1 MKKHAFLKCLVA
13 ILLLT
18 SMLLTMFLGVTK
30 SEYFKSF
37 SKELDIEAKPDLMLE
52 YYLYDGSSTGG
63 KGFKETQG
71 VYKNAESFSQ
81 KVIVGRN
88 NAYDE
93 GIYSNAEWNNG
104 TTLPFYGD
112 GYPDNE
118 AGNLVSQGNEKV
130 NIKYNGEGIIY
141 QIKLPVDEAGY
152 YVLNFQVDFLLATID
167 GGWADQKSDFF
178 VQTYDRAIGCE
189 ILNYNDGFTF
199 KDNTK
204 RLDLYSR
211 SGNDSV
217 HGRSKKSDAKST
229 EQKSYINKKYF
240 EADSLYQ
247 WKTLS
252 PSRAE
257 NVSLAFKVEPEDVDN
272 GYVLWM
278 WDFAGLFGARTWKL
292 EFTDI
297 SVEKTM
303 ELDGSTDSR
312 DGSSDPYFMFPQA
325 SFMNSQILLSL
336 DNINKLDDYDYPLE
350 NLQTGQL
357 NYNVRSVQHRGKTS
371 YSKGR
376 GTFATSAT
384 ANSLT
389 FQAESLFFGYGNE
402 DFADY
407 QYLDEQ
413 DKAHAGNGHSNP
425 VAVYIP
431 LKNIQYNTD
440 YKVTFDISFA
450 RQGKYNLDKNGNPAA
465 IQRDRF
471 YGYNYNANMFGS
483 YLADYVDP
491 SKYTAATSSASATNE
506 LFRKGEHLFSSYLL
520 SNKATNVNRIE
531 DAHVADMGLITYAD
545 KHYQGAPL
553 TKYDEI
559 TSLTN
564 LNNTTVESVNNT
576 YSNDIYSSNT
586 SKSRNWFN
594 AVQHTEYNGQN
605 EIHWL
610 TFYNSTFS
618 FNIPEAENGSI
629 DLNDL
634 YWVWAMDSLIS
645 GCYYRIKLENV
656 RIEKVVKYTSSLNVN
671 GVEIAGTQ
679 IDLEKHSVNDP
690 KDDSKGFV
698 VADDTDES
706 TGKLNFFRSFRGIN
720 GTGQNYQARGFV
732 LDENTAVA
740 DKIFTSEGNIYAPII
755 DATKFKVSD
764 GSEAY
769 QIALDGFTVCQGG
782 VAKYVFSVDGG
793 RTWEDMTFTGGK
805 AVSPNQLTAA
815 EKGVNQHTSGQTRY
829 DETKFSTIGL
839 NISDYTFVEF
849 TDADR
854 ANANFSEFKLVAD
867 LSKYKNQANL
877 DVIIAAVPEKDTD
890 CKCEILRVINFNQ
903 IRNYMAFPFDFV
915 SDIKVNGSNASLSPL
930 NVNRLDETNS
940 TSPGHYHNGLVDP
953 EATGFTQAKTWMI
966 DTDPTNGR
974 QGPSSTTGYARMVSN
989 SYAYEDIRALYS
1001 DFPVKTTLGITGWA
1015 IVEGGVE
1022 DYYWSADEGKTW
1034 VLCTSKN
1041 SETGEGT
1048 DEAAPH
1054 TRDLVSAQ
1062 YKRYYYDG
1070 VAVNYSNEEDASLR
1084 NNHCFRDSIDGQF
1097 SGGKDNPVP
1106 SDTKGSG
1113 SMLTANLSKYKGEVV
1128 DVIFAAKPNGSD
1140 VYVPVGRIDNV
1151 AVYGATGTF
1160 YTHINSVR
1168 LGGTLDYSE
1177 EPSYGKAVGGTLIE
1191 PDYFDVEGKPLNHV
1205 TSGGAAA
1212 PQWDLGYLAIDGKE
1226 FSYTIFEPNNVN
1238 VFNSRLYNNELNEI
1252 PSGGQVSIDGYTI
1265 NLGGSLTTSSY
1276 KYTLDGGETWSTVPK
1291 QAAGKPFGD
1300 SEKTYAQKSDAS
1312 LNQAGTS
1319 NNYQTKDAYDRC
1331 LVFNIPALPDGA
1343 IRDLLVVAEDKDGD
1357 VMPVLHIKL
1366 KIKGNNVGLFTY
1378 DGLHSYRSNFECFD
1392 STSSISVPFKREDFK
1407 DTMRFTFP
1415 VEREGVHTLTF
1426 NAQVTTDS
1434 VTTNNDKY
1442 VKGGDRA
1449 IVYGWDRTTN
1459 NGDGYFPGYRLGR
1472 GTTSMTVP
1480 KTNYITGETLKVS
1493 YNWDVVNEHTAGD
1506 TRGAIDLAWIGI
1518 VNADTLAH
1526 VNPDNLE
1533 INQNG
1538 KDVPYVY
1545 PPYVVPLSI
1554 DSNDSAKYSGTVEIP
1569 NLPAGKYK
1577 VIFANHWHV
1586 SRWVSSLA
1594 SAPGNGANA
1603 EFHYLGE
1610 PIDIVVQDE
1619 FETTAKI
1626 FHDDVEKGGELYY
1639 AKQGLYSSNDSRFD
1653 KAAQWSTQNVYAS
1666 NDVELYFNA
1675 TKEDVKRGYIIL
1687 DWDLTKLAED
1697 KEYVLNIKNL
1707 MYSYGVRS
1715 TKHLTTYEDGN
1726 ATYKIRVPALEA
1738 GTHKFAFSSYTT
1750 VYSPIVHKGLNQTV
1764 TYGNTNRGN
1773 GGNYLA
1779 EGAYMSVAKTVYT
1792 VGEPIH
1798 VSYNTAG
1805 AGTGSNPNP
1814 LNSPWIGITKANDEG
1829 RDVVIGRVFLEKN
1842 AVGSV
1847 AFNSGMNGCVEVID
1861 ELAHLPAGDYKLYFR
1876 DNSANI
1882 YGDKV
1887 RGDNI
1892 ADNLAEY
1899 WPQMNITDPIAITI
1913 IDPNKSNEKPY
1924 KQTYYFDEVRYGW
1937 TEHEDDYYNGVSG
1950 WISLDK
1956 TVFRV
1961 GEDITFDYN
1970 KSEAFGNAVDN
1981 RHLYLGFAP
1990 PNFTGDTFITPEDDN
2005 ICFGNFA
2012 DKVID
2017 IPDNIAPGRYQL
2029 YCCDYEF
2036 AQARQNGSVIAV
2048 IDIVILPED
2057 GEEPPV
2063 MDLTHIHGDES
2074 VAYGTSVPAYEYS
2087 RNPISINIT
2096 DADVTRGFVEFEYK
2110 LKNLVENA
2118 DIVYSTEMFYDRQP
2132 EEEPYLMNGDYITF
2146 GEYPQSLKSPTV
2158 TILTDVVPDSR
2169 GYYMGDDGNYYAKVV
2184 STPYGEN
2191 YTFADGNTPVVNG
2204 EVYYFKV
2211 EPIKWRI
2218 LYQDTEYLDVLC
2230 ESIIVNR
2237 PYDGD
2242 SNKYAHSDVREW
2254 LNDEF
2259 YKTAFTEIQK
2269 QYIIKKEV
2277 DNSLASTGYAA
2288 NSYVSDN
2295 TNDKIYLPSYATV
2308 TNTEYGFMNA
2318 NNVVDTNRAK
2328 AVTDYARAKGAW
2340 TNMSEVDGNIGNG
2353 IWMLRSPADSA
2364 SNFIRE
2370 GYFNG
2375 EITDGGIS
2383 INVNAHGVAPM
2394 LRLSIV
2400 DESSR
2405 ITTKYIFKDVG
2416 NTTIYRANYSALLN
2430 NVEQNPAVNYKYK
2443 GPYAGSFMS
2452 VPKTYFEVGEKIPVK
2467 YAYKTTYDKNAWIG
2481 IATTGLDDGSE
2492 KDSYIRWFSVTKGAS
2507 GEFDDIRTAPGA
2519 PQAGHAK
2526 EEFEGVLDLPAG
2538 EYKIWFMYDNEWWDY
2553 DGSGNYNNPYM
2564 TGNAITDPICIKI
2577 VDKDN
2582 PDYSLNYQA
2591 WMGEDKNEG
2600 LQPMYAYLSLEKNVI
2615 NEGDTINFKVSGR
2628 TLYMCALLADSNNVL
2643 IDSEEQ
2649 RLYIQDLFEDT
2660 DERPNSIG
2668 YWKSVSM
2675 KTDGLAPGK
2684 YKFYYTVEANYDK
2697 IYTECGAIVAIID
2710 ITILPTTEE
2719 APTAKLDVVYTNTD
2733 GIIVKKTINDSVML
2747 NGLLNSHTGNYNLT
2761 DDDNKVE
2768 GIIELTDVQ
2777 PNSTVQFIFS
2787 YDRYEIESDD
2797 IECKVDDVPW
2807 DTYDVEYSNVTNFQ
2821 ISKPAFTYV
2830 PVYGQN
2836 AVTNYSGATMSLPG
2850 TYFVKGTPIKLT
2862 YDYSSCSNIDSV
2874 GDDKT
2879 NICVIVTADTLVE
2892 DVYYDSNGDGKVDS
2906 TTGDKRG
2913 NLYMTG
2919 AVKYRTLQA
2928 NADMD
2933 FQRSGTIDLS
2943 NDLYSLSADLMSYVG
2958 GASNYIGKPLPT
2970 GTYKVWLFHNVGNI
2984 MDNYD
2989 FGVNPF
2995 KKIAPYLLTEPIT
3008 FKIIDENN
3016 PDFTVKSELY
3026 SPYQGKEVYGHD
3038 NSNTRLTL
3046 EKTIFTQGEKIYYT
3060 IGMDYCARQILLT
3073 GGHNSNLET
3082 TSVYD
3087 NTTKGKTWQ
3096 YAEHGVTTKVTGV
3109 GNYLDTTGLSPGQY
3123 KLYYFMGENVQKAYR
3138 GADFSLGGNHSTYCK
3153 LYTIIDIIIL
3163 PDWTHQNITVNY
3175 TKYDGTSA
3183 SVSSGDL
3190 SMGGKILSTSTT
3202 NGKVINKFHMG
3213 IYFNETI
3220 TDIKPGTDITITAT
3234 TNIHTSQAWG
3244 PLEATPIVLKND
3256 SIIKNSY
3263 YQDLVTP

>member
-1 MKKHAFLKCLVA
+1 MKKHTFLKCLVA

-118 AGNLVSQGNEKV
+118 AGNLVSQGSEKV

-141 QIKLPVDEAGY
+141 QIKLPVDETGY
-152 YVLNFQVDFLLATID
+152 YVLNFQVDFCLAIAN
-167 GGWADQKSDFF
+167 GGWVNEISDFF

-217 HGRSKKSDAKST
+217 YGIST
-229 EQKSYINKKYF
+229 KADEEHENVKYF

-257 NVSLAFKVEPEDVDN
+257 NVSLAFKVEPQDVDN

-278 WDFAGLFGARTWKL
+278 WDLAGLFGARTWKL

-303 ELDGSTDSR
+303 NLDGSTDDR
-312 DGSSDPYFMFPQA
+312 NGATDPYFMFPQT
-325 SFMNSQILLSL
+325 SFANNQHVLSL
-336 DNINKLDDYDYPLE
+336 ANTGTDGNTDYDYRQYKNQSGAIVE
-350 NLQTGQL
+350 T
-357 NYNVRSVQHRGKTS
+357 NVRSTQHRGNVS

-376 GTFATSAT
+376 GTFATAAT

-389 FQAESLFFGYGNE
+389 FQAEPLFFGFNKNAPAGTY
-402 DFADY
+402 DY
-407 QYLDEQ
+407 LMENDDAAY
-413 DKAHAGNGHSNP
+413 SNP
-425 VAVYIP
+425 VSLYIP
-431 LKNIQYNTD
+431 LKNIQFDTD
-440 YKVTFDISFA
+440 YKVTFDLSVA
-450 RQGKYNLDKNGNPAA
+450 RQGTYGLNVSRDGHPDMLNKN
-465 IQRDRF
+465 RF
-471 YGYNYNANMFGS
+471 MGYNYNDSKYGS
-483 YLADYVDP
+483 YLADYLDP
-491 SKYTAATSSASATNE
+491 TTYTAGTQPQNE
-506 LFRKGEHLFSSYLL
+506 LFRKGEHLFSSYLY
-520 SNKATNVNRIE
+520 SGDPSTNRTETSHKTTGMTQIKYANKSYE
-531 DAHVADMGLITYAD
+531 
-545 KHYQGAPL
+545 GAPL

-559 TSLTN
+559 NSLTN
-564 LNNTTVESVNNT
+564 LNNSIVQSVNNT
-576 YSNDIYSSNT
+576 YSNDIYASNT

-605 EIHWL
+605 AIHWL
-610 TFYNSTFS
+610 TFYNTTFT

-634 YWVWAMDSLIS
+634 NWVWAMDSLIS

-656 RIEKVVKYTSSLNVN
+656 RIEKVVKYTSSLNPN
-671 GVEIAGTQ
+671 GVVIAGTQ
-679 IDLEKHSVNDP
+679 ISLKDHSVKDP
-690 KDDSKGFV
+690 KDGSDGYT
-698 VADDTDES
+698 DDDKDD
-706 TGKLNFFRSFRGIN
+706 TGKLNFFRSLRGIN

-755 DATKFKVSD
+755 DATKFNVSD

-769 QIALDGFTVCQGG
+769 KIALDGFTVCQGG

-815 EKGVNQHTSGQTRY
+815 EKGVNQYMSGQTRY

-839 NISDYTFVEF
+839 NISDYTFVNF

-854 ANANFSEFKLVAD
+854 ANANFSDFKLVAD
-867 LSKYKNQANL
+867 LSKYKHQANL

-890 CKCEILRVINFNQ
+890 CKCEILRIINFNQ
-903 IRNYMAFPFDFV
+903 IRNYVNFPYDFV
-915 SDIKVNGSNASLSPL
+915 SDITVNKDGGSSPL
-930 NVNRLDETNS
+930 NVFRLTDTGTEM
-940 TSPGHYHNGLVDP
+940 PYYWYGLANP
-953 EATGFTQAKTWMI
+953 EAIGFTMTKIYSLAQKGA
-966 DTDPTNGR
+966 
-974 QGPSSTTGYARMVSN
+974 QSTTAYARMGTS
-989 SYAYEDIRALYS
+989 SYDYEDIKTAFS
-1001 DFPVKTTLGITGWA
+1001 DFPIYNELSITGWA
-1015 IVEGGVE
+1015 MVEGGVQ
-1022 DYYWSADEGKTW
+1022 DYYWSADHGKTW
-1034 VLCTSKN
+1034 TKCSGTAVKYTN
-1041 SETGEGT
+1041 STNY
-1048 DEAAPH
+1048 
-1054 TRDLVSAQ
+1054 DLLSPNYADHF
-1062 YKRYYYDG
+1062 YSELGREDPTIGKEKHRFEDSLDG
-1070 VAVNYSNEEDASLR
+1070 NFSGSVDRGNGNYS
-1084 NNHCFRDSIDGQF
+1084 G
-1097 SGGKDNPVP
+1097 
-1106 SDTKGSG
+1106 TK
-1113 SMLTANLSKYKGEVV
+1113 LTANLSKYKGEVV

-1160 YTHINSVR
+1160 YTHINSVH

-1177 EPSYGKAVGGTLIE
+1177 DPRYGKAVGGTLIE

-1205 TSGGAAA
+1205 TSGGVAA
-1212 PQWDLGYLAIDGKE
+1212 PQWDLGYSATDGKE

-1343 IRDLLVVAEDKDGD
+1343 IRDLLVVAEDGDGD

-1378 DGLHSYRSNFECFD
+1378 DGLHDYKSNFECFD
-1392 STSSISVPFKREDFK
+1392 SASSISVPFKRDDFK

-1442 VKGGDRA
+1442 VKGADRA
-1449 IVYGWDRTTN
+1449 IVYGWN
-1459 NGDGYFPGYRLGR
+1459 NTDTSNQFYPGWRF
-1472 GTTSMTVP
+1472 GTGTASMSIP
-1480 KTNYITGETLKVS
+1480 KTNYITGETLRVS
-1493 YNWDVVNEHTAGD
+1493 YNWNVTNDGTDPQG
-1506 TRGAIDLAWIGI
+1506 RGAIHTPWIGI
-1518 VNADTLAH
+1518 VKADTLEH
-1526 VNPDNLE
+1526 INPANLD
-1533 INQNG
+1533 IS
-1538 KDVPYVY
+1538 KDGVY
-1545 PPYVVPLSI
+1545 PPYVLALTE
-1554 DSNDSAKYSGTVEIP
+1554 DSNSNANYSGTVEIP
-1569 NLPAGKYK
+1569 NLPAGEYK
-1577 VIFANHWHV
+1577 VIFANHWNV
-1586 SRWVSSLA
+1586 SRWVKDLK
-1594 SAPGNGANA
+1594 SAPGNGENA

-1639 AKQGLYSSNDSRFD
+1639 AKQGLYSSDDSRFD
-1653 KAAQWSTQNVYAS
+1653 KSAKWSTQNVYAS

-1687 DWDLTKLAED
+1687 DWDLTKLAKDE
-1697 KEYVLNIKNL
+1697 EYVLNIKNL
-1707 MYSYGVRS
+1707 MYCYGVKS
-1715 TKHLTTYEDGN
+1715 TKYLTTGPNGDD
-1726 ATYKIRVPALEA
+1726 ASYKIRVPALEA

-1750 VYSPIVHKGLNQTV
+1750 VYPPIIHNGLNQTWATV
-1764 TYGNTNRGN
+1764 NSAPVP
-1773 GGNYLA
+1773 NYKDA
-1779 EGAYMSVAKTVYT
+1779 GAYMSVPKTLYT

-1798 VSYNTAG
+1798 VNYSMAG
-1805 AGTGSNPNP
+1805 KQSNDG
-1814 LNSPWIGITKANDEG
+1814 PWISITRPIPNGEEG
-1829 RDVVIGRVFLEKN
+1829 REVVVGRIKLDSDAITGQIALKGGMSGCEDEKFAN
-1842 AVGSV
+1842 
-1847 AFNSGMNGCVEVID
+1847 
-1861 ELAHLPAGDYKLYFR
+1861 LPAGNYKIYFR
-1876 DNSANI
+1876 DFDPNI
-1882 YGDKV
+1882 Y
-1887 RGDNI
+1887 DN
-1892 ADNLAEY
+1892 DGRY
-1899 WPQMNITDPIAITI
+1899 WPQCNITDPISITV
-1913 IDPNKSNEKPY
+1913 IDPNKKNDKATQNTFYYDHCHYNDEFYKSNGY
-1924 KQTYYFDEVRYGW
+1924 
-1937 TEHEDDYYNGVSG
+1937 VSV
-1950 WISLDK
+1950 DK
-1956 TVFRV
+1956 TIFRQ
-1961 GEDITFDYN
+1961 GETIKFTNREYLPSDAVRILLCEPNSNVIRDWTWQTFYNSNGTSATAQGNLETADLAPGHYQLLFLYDRELNTNISSSDIGIDRAREDLTFY
-1970 KSEAFGNAVDN
+1970 G
-1981 RHLYLGFAP
+1981 
-1990 PNFTGDTFITPEDDN
+1990 
-2005 ICFGNFA
+2005 
-2012 DKVID
+2012 VID
-2017 IPDNIAPGRYQL
+2017 IT
-2029 YCCDYEF
+2029 
-2036 AQARQNGSVIAV
+2036 VIPANST
-2048 IDIVILPED
+2048 
-2057 GEEPPV
+2057 GTSPV
-2063 MDLTHIHGDES
+2063 MDLTYIHGDES
-2074 VAYGTSVPAYEYS
+2074 VPYGTSVPAYEYS
-2087 RNPISINIT
+2087 RNSISIDIT
-2096 DADVTRGFVEFEYK
+2096 DADVQRGYVEFEYK
-2110 LKNLVENA
+2110 LENLVENA
-2118 DIVYSTEMFYDRQP
+2118 DIVYSTEMFYDRP
-2132 EEEPYLMNGDYITF
+2132 IEEDPYLMYGDYISF

-2158 TILTDVVPDSR
+2158 TILEDVVPDSR

-2191 YTFADGNTPVVNG
+2191 YTFADGNTPIVNG

-2218 LYQDTEYLDVLC
+2218 LSGDKNSEYLDVLC

-2259 YKTAFTEIQK
+2259 YNTAFTEIQK

-2277 DNSLASTGYAA
+2277 DNSLVSTGYAA
-2288 NSYVSDN
+2288 NIYVSDN

-2308 TNTEYGFMNA
+2308 TNTAYKFMNA
-2318 NNVVDTNRAK
+2318 NDAADPNRAK

-2400 DESSR
+2400 DEESR
-2405 ITTKYIFKDVG
+2405 IVTKNIFKDVG

-2443 GPYAGSFMS
+2443 GPYTGSFMS
-2452 VPKTYFEVGEKIPVK
+2452 VPKTYFGVDEDIYVTYNYEST
-2467 YAYKTTYDKNAWIG
+2467 YSTTKAWIC
-2481 IATTGLDDGSE
+2481 IASTGLDDGSE
-2492 KDSYIRWFSVTKGAS
+2492 KDSYIRWFEIDKNINPSGRVNLKEAVGAS
-2507 GEFDDIRTAPGA
+2507 
-2519 PQAGHAK
+2519 QAGHAAS
-2526 EEFEGVLDLPAG
+2526 LRHLPAG
-2538 EYKIWFMYDNEWWDY
+2538 EYKIWFMYEGSTWWDY
-2553 DGSGNYNNPYM
+2553 NDIDGGYKNPYQN
-2564 TGNAITDPICIKI
+2564 GNAITDPISIKI
-2577 VDKDN
+2577 VDPNAPDY
-2582 PDYSLNYQA
+2582 DYSLEYKA
-2591 WMGEDKNEG
+2591 WIGTGKNG
-2600 LQPMYAYLSLEKNVI
+2600 TLAPMYSYIRLEKNVFNQGEDIRMQFKGRTQYMTAFLADENNNLLLDTRTYAASKI
-2615 NEGDTINFKVSGR
+2615 NENNPPQTIATWSDFYEMNG
-2628 TLYMCALLADSNNVL
+2628 TEN
-2643 IDSEEQ
+2643 
-2649 RLYIQDLFEDT
+2649 
-2660 DERPNSIG
+2660 
-2668 YWKSVSM
+2668 
-2675 KTDGLAPGK
+2675 LAPGK
-2684 YKFYYTVEANYDK
+2684 YKLYYAVEDSFDEVYK
-2697 IYTECGAIVAIID
+2697 THGAIVAIID
-2710 ITILPTTEE
+2710 IIILPTTEE

-2747 NGLLNSHTGNYNLT
+2747 NGLLNSHTGNYDLT

-2787 YDRYEIESDD
+2787 YDRYEIKSDD
-2797 IECKVDDVPW
+2797 IECKVDNVPW
-2807 DTYDVEYSNVTNFQ
+2807 DTYDISYSNVTNFQ